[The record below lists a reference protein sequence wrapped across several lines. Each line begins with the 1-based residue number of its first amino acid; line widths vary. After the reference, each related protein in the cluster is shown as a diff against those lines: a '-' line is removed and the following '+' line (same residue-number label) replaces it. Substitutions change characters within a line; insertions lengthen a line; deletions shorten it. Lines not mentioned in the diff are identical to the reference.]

1 MKAEFILFC
10 IGCVAFGHVTAHLM
24 RRRRLRRRKPPKT
37 DDAFSGL
44 GFSVETDCR
53 GCGKV
58 NRVPAHRLR
67 DHPKCGGCKVRLMPR
82 NKIVVCHVTKMS
94 GSLRL
99 ELDEVW
105 NDEERLWQSL
115 SDHVILQAKSK
126 AEEQDPS
133 LRTVN

>member
-1 MKAEFILFC
+1 MNVQFVLFC
-10 IGCVAFGHVTAHLM
+10 IGCVVFGHVVAHLVG
-24 RRRRLRRRKPPKT
+24 RRRSRQRRTKQS
-37 DDAFSGL
+37 DDVFSGL

-67 DHPKCGGCKVRLMPR
+67 DHPKCGSCKVRLMPR
-82 NKIVVCHVTKMS
+82 KKIVVCHVTKMS
-94 GSLRL
+94 GSLRS

-105 NDEERLWQSL
+105 NDEEKLWQSL
-115 SDHVILQAKSK
+115 ADHVILQAKNK
-126 AEEQDPS
+126 AEEHDPR